1 MTASLGS
8 LGLYHFW
15 IPRDLCSGR
24 FIICN
29 ILGKFVLETGYPCCL
44 LSELSTLVS
53 ATKLC
58 AHSYDLPGAFRTPH
72 SFLHGLCIFLKG
84 AHTGAWLKSLDLFVF
99 LLSSP
104 SFPFLPLFLPFL
116 LFSLSLYSS
125 SIKSLAVQARLKLF
139 MYLRLTLNPW
149 PSWFHPLST
158 MITGFYH
165 HTQPG
170 SSILLPRW
178 PI

>member
-104 SFPFLPLFLPFL
+104 SLPLPSSLPPL
-116 LFSLSLYSS
+116 PPIFSFSVFFFYKVSCSS
-125 SIKSLAVQARLKLF
+125 
-139 MYLRLTLNPW
+139 
-149 PSWFHPLST
+149 
-158 MITGFYH
+158 G
-165 HTQPG
+165 
-170 SSILLPRW
+170 
-178 PI
+178 